1 VARYLEIP
9 EEALRGY
16 VASLAEER
24 RREEERRNAT
34 PVVAGIPAL
43 LTLTQAEMAG
53 PGCRQGWVVP
63 SRRAGLGE
71 VPRLGPD
78 ENVPASVQ
86 PQPRILPVTNL
97 PALTASQRAGR
108 LASIASA

>member
-34 PVVAGIPAL
+34 PSWLEYP
-43 LTLTQAEMAG
+43 
-53 PGCRQGWVVP
+53 P
-63 SRRAGLGE
+63 S
-71 VPRLGPD
+71 
-78 ENVPASVQ
+78 
-86 PQPRILPVTNL
+86 
-97 PALTASQRAGR
+97 
-108 LASIASA
+108 